1 MTQRG
6 IRFDRREKR
15 DQKRKLRG
23 SLTATHR
30 NTLNKGRSSADLRE
44 DLLHA
49 KAMRHGR
56 CLLLAL
62 AEAGVALLAVTLL
75 PPDAPGMNGQRIVRT
90 VGHAVTAVVAAADRP
105 RVVAGFTTQ
114 VTSLQEKSQAA
125 ARPVHAG
132 ERDNL
137 TN

>member
-1 MTQRG
+1 MTQCG
-6 IRFDRREKR
+6 ICFDRREKR

-44 DLLHA
+44 DLLHT
-49 KAMRHGR
+49 KTMCHGR

-62 AEAGVALLAVTLL
+62 MEAGVALLAVTFL
-75 PPDAPGMNGQRIVRT
+75 PPDAPGMNGQRVVRT
-90 VGHAVTAVVAAADRP
+90 VGHAVTAVIAAPDGP
-105 RVVAGFTTQ
+105 RVVAGFTAQ
-114 VTSLQEKSQAA
+114 VAALQEQRQAA

-132 ERDNL
+132 KRDDL